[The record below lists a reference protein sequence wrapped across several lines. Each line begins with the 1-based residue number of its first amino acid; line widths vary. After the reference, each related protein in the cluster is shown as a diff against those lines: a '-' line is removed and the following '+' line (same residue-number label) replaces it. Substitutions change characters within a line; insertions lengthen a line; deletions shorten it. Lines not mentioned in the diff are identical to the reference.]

1 MIIRFQGFIIHI
13 ILMLLDAVAFGSAH
27 FEAGVG
33 AIFLDNVGC
42 SGSESNLIDCSRSW
56 AVNCYRGHRE
66 DAGVRCQG
74 RFLCVA

>member
-1 MIIRFQGFIIHI
+1 
-13 ILMLLDAVAFGSAH
+13 MLLFPDAVAFQRAH
-27 FEAGVG
+27 FGAGVG

-42 SGSESNLIDCSRSW
+42 SGSESNLLACARSW

-74 RFLCVA
+74 SLFWSL